1 MRLWLEQEKGLS
13 EGKSSPILRLPHIHC
28 SIDQRN
34 RLEEIAQSRTS
45 GIWRM
50 KRAKV
55 ILGALKGM
63 TLERLVVDVRVPPE
77 TVVKCVEAFSK
88 QGLKSLQ
95 KPTRKPTSR
104 EARVE
109 KMLEMLESPSK
120 EKGRDWRSFAVRY
133 IGIDF
138 SGSMIQ
144 KIRALTVMQPK
155 ATRGA
160 LARKV
165 CQDFGFYSSAGKAK
179 VSTLTDILK
188 RMDMDNL
195 VRLPEV
201 KRNKPY
207 RKKTIS
213 QQPLLRQQEIRT
225 WNHKDLEP
233 LMFTPIQT
241 PDHQHLWNDMMSF
254 YHYLQNPRL
263 FGPQLRYLIW
273 GKSPD
278 GVSEKSQVN
287 HGILLGAIG
296 FSHAAWRLASRDAF
310 IGWDD
315 QQRERRLNW
324 IIGNSRFLILP
335 WIQCQNLASM
345 ILGRITKKVSSDWK
359 AAYGIQ
365 PVLIETFVQKDRFS
379 GTCYRA
385 ANWIEVGSTGGY
397 SYFSSQKK
405 IRAPKIIFL
414 LPLCK
419 SFRKELQKGSALDS
433 C

>member
-55 ILGALKGM
+55 ILGALKGT

-77 TVVKCVEAFSK
+77 TVVKCVEVFSK
-88 QGLKSLQ
+88 QGLKSFQ
-95 KPTRKPTSR
+95 KPTRRPTSR

-120 EKGRDWRSFAVRY
+120 QKGRDWRSFAVRY

-144 KIRALTVMQPK
+144 KIRALTVTQPK
-155 ATRGA
+155 TTRGA

-165 CQDFGFYSSAGKAK
+165 CQDFGFSSSTGKAQ

-195 VRLPEV
+195 ILLPEV
-201 KRNKPY
+201 TSKKPY

-213 QQPLLRQQEIRT
+213 QQPLLRQQEIRN

-241 PDHQHLWNDMMSF
+241 PDHQHLWNHMMSL

-273 GKSPD
+273 GKNPD
-278 GVSEKSQVN
+278 GVSGKSQVN
-287 HGILLGAIG
+287 HGVLLGAIG
-296 FSHAAWRLASRDAF
+296 FSHAAWRLASRDSF

-315 QQRERRLNW
+315 RQREKRLNR

-335 WIQCQNLASM
+335 WIRCQNLASM

-359 AAYGIQ
+359 ATYGIQ
-365 PVLIETFVQKDRFS
+365 PLLIETFVQQDRFS

-385 ANWIEVGSTGGY
+385 ANWIEVGNTGGY

-405 IRAPKIIFL
+405 IRAPKMIFL

-419 SFRKELQKGSALDS
+419 NFRKKLQQGSALDS

>member
-1 MRLWLEQEKGLS
+1 LRLWLEQEKGLL
-13 EGKSSPILRLPHIHC
+13 EGTSAPILRLPHIHC
-28 SIDQRN
+28 SIEQRN

-55 ILGALKGM
+55 VLGALKGM

-120 EKGRDWRSFAVRY
+120 QKGRDWRSFAVRY

-144 KIRALTVMQPK
+144 RIRALTVTQPK

-165 CQDFGFYSSAGKAK
+165 CRDFSFYSSAGKAK

-195 VRLPEV
+195 ILLPEV
-201 KRNKPY
+201 TSKKPY

-213 QQPLLRQQEIRT
+213 KHSLLRQQEIRT

-241 PDHQHLWNDMMSF
+241 PDHQHLWNHMMGL

-273 GKSPD
+273 GKNPD
-278 GVSEKSQVN
+278 GVSERSQLN

-315 QQRERRLNW
+315 RQRERRLNR

-335 WIQCQNLASM
+335 WIRCQNLASM
-345 ILGRITKKVSSDWK
+345 ILGRITKKVSADWK
-359 AAYGIQ
+359 ATYGIQ
-365 PVLIETFVQKDRFS
+365 PVLIETFVQQDRFS

-419 SFRKELQKGSALDS
+419 GFRKELQKGSNL
-433 C
+433 